1 MNDEQ
6 AGSSYRTPV
15 QIVRMSAADAPELDY
30 LRSVPPSAARRIMSA
45 YQQAVEMAG
54 TLRVALL
61 RVGVIVED
69 ADVDAL
75 LSDEGSPV
83 VRIDLTPEGMSLF
96 QRILARIATPQPP
109 PGPDA
114 DDGGSAAQV
123 A

>member
-15 QIVRMSAADAPELDY
+15 QIVRMSTADAPALDY
-30 LRSVPPSAARRIMSA
+30 LRSVPPGDARRIMSA

-54 TLRVALL
+54 TLRVGLL
-61 RVGVIVED
+61 RVGVIVEG

-83 VRIDLTPEGMSLF
+83 VRIELTPEGMALF
-96 QRILARIATPQPP
+96 QRILARMATPLPP